1 MTRRLRN
8 LNRVFRLDEGLDI
21 CGEIRDNTNILFILM

>member
-8 LNRVFRLDEGLDI
+8 LNREFRLDEGLDI